1 MPVIVSFSVPLFVN
15 VMVDGVDVELVARTG
30 VDAKLSVVPLAVMAG
45 CASAAH
51 DATASAVPTSALN
64 MFVLIDVVGMF
75 IDFAFRSQR
84 TRCHIPR
91 SEAPR

>member
-15 VMVDGVDVELVARTG
+15 VIVAGVDVELVARTG
-30 VDAKLSVVPLAVMAG
+30 VDAKLSVVPLAVIAG